1 LEDSLTAA
9 DLHLVSLLPALEGL
23 IVPSKLYG
31 ILAAG
36 RPVIFIGDADGD
48 IGRVIHRAQCGR
60 SVTVGDSKGLADS
73 LRNLAAEPDI
83 RALMGDRGRRML
95 CEEFGLQQA
104 IERWIAL
111 IDSARL
117 CHA

>member
-1 LEDSLTAA
+1 
-9 DLHLVSLLPALEGL
+9 LHLVSLLPTLEGL

-36 RPVIFIGDADGD
+36 RPLIFIGDVDGD
-48 IGRVIHRAQCGR
+48 IGRVIRRAQCGR

-73 LRNLAAEPDI
+73 LRNLAADPDV
-83 RALMGDRGRRML
+83 RALMGARARTLL
-95 CEEFGLQQA
+95 CQEFGLQQA
-104 IERWIAL
+104 IDRWIAL

-117 CHA
+117 WQV